1 MASSQVEM
9 ASAPFGCV
17 LRDHNRRDRCRES
30 NARATIGVLQKNLK
44 SLVRDHLC
52 IAVSSNSGSND
63 NNSENQGR
71 NKEPNK
77 DENSNRNGEREDG
90 SGSVMSPRHA
100 RVLDRWAFAR
110 QIVTKPIERQR
121 TEEAE
126 VVSVPNSAPSSTRT
140 STSAKEET
148 LARTDSLADLTKKGV
163 GASSLVQIWEKRL
176 HKSESLKTNSNGN
189 VISETSRSDSGVSC
203 PENENENEN
212 ENVIAP
218 NASPSR
224 VSEAEKAESPGEKA
238 GDTIF
243 SIEKTGDSVLDM
255 EKARESIDES
265 YDAGAVTDIEDSD
278 RIAVNSRNLDSKEKE
293 KVRVVDI
300 IRRLT
305 AQGPSSSLSEENA
318 NDNDQQFSSAHGSP
332 CRDIPRELLRDR
344 CSGVDQA
351 EHRGLSHVI
360 SSPRIRGRQAF
371 ADLLMQMERDR
382 HRELDALVNR
392 KTVSKFPQRGR
403 TRIQS
408 LLRLRLLQR
417 GVAFAGTDVPPLPPK
432 ASRMNKPAQGSSI
445 MHLREKFR
453 TSAEQGSAVQG
464 DAPNPNSPHKEII
477 KNQSVNVD
485 KSSTSNKPSEN
496 TPNREVNVM
505 EQQKTFPVLRASE
518 DVCEEATPSLH
529 KSSTSNKPSE
539 STPNR
544 EVNVMEQQKASP
556 VLRASEDV
564 CEEATQSLQKSS
576 TSKKPSESTPNRE
589 VNVMEHQKT
598 SPVLRASEEAIPS
611 LHKSSTSNKPSESL
625 PNREV
630 NVMEQQKTS
639 PVLRASEDVCEE
651 VTPSL
656 EVCFQE
662 TSSVSQSTLPNV
674 SEDLGEVAS
683 PSPKVTWQDTS
694 SVARNL
700 GSQETA
706 DPTTPINGSNENEI
720 WKGKGS
726 VDRNLDSQET
736 VDSTT
741 SLNGRYGDD
750 EIWKPTSSEAR
761 YLDSQQ
767 SADTRKPLSGGD
779 GTGNEIWKGTN
790 SEARN
795 LDIHEA
801 ADTTSSLNGWNENAI
816 WHGTSLEARNF
827 DSQVDTT
834 TSLVDWDENDDDY
847 QYYGETNYDWISEIS
862 RPRSYWE
869 DIRKS
874 WYQEVL
880 NSNSEKG
887 EIHQLL
893 ERRTVSNFLSSDFR
907 DRIDRLMVSRIERQT
922 CHNVSQEEDDDE
934 SSYDRMNQMVSFLQQ
949 RSSPPVTEEA
959 EQVQEH
965 VQVQE
970 QNQVQE
976 QVLEHVQVQE
986 QVREHQDHEDE
997 EMTEEEEEQEE
1008 VKEHAQVLEQ
1018 NQVQEQ
1024 VLEQVQVQEQVQE
1037 HQDHKD
1043 EGMTEE
1049 EEEEEN
1055 DDNYDDDE
1063 ESRSLISGQFQE
1075 ASDYFDRAS
1084 LQPSPSHFTTW
1095 SYQDNEVGDDSD
1107 QATSPSPRQRSSFP
1121 SYYPNSP
1128 QLSPSPSYN
1137 TNHRQHS
1144 PSLSHPSMEMELLY
1158 DLRGHMIQLYQEM
1171 SELRKEIKSCVDMQM
1186 TVQQSMNQDVH
1197 SGQVGMKRN
1206 SSGLTKKGNC
1216 RICNEA
1222 KIDSL
1227 LYRCGHMCTCLK
1239 CAHDLQWNRGKC
1251 PICRAPIADV
1261 VKAYMDS

>member
-63 NNSENQGR
+63 SNYENQGR

-121 TEEAE
+121 REEAE

-212 ENVIAP
+212 ENVIVP

-238 GDTIF
+238 GEAVF

-318 NDNDQQFSSAHGSP
+318 NDHDQQFSSAHGSP

-351 EHRGLSHVI
+351 EHRGLSQVI

-382 HRELDALVNR
+382 HRELDTLVNR

-417 GVAFAGTDVPPLPPK
+417 GVAFAGVDVPPLPPK
-432 ASRMNKPAQGSSI
+432 ASRVNKPAQGSSI

-453 TSAEQGSAVQG
+453 TSAEQGSVAQS

-485 KSSTSNKPSEN
+485 KSSTSNKPSESTPN
-496 TPNREVNVM
+496 QEVNVMERQKTFPVLRASEDVCEEPTPNLHKSSTSNKPSESTPNRENVMEQQKASPVLRASEDVCEEATQSLHKSSTSNKPSESTPNREVNVM
-505 EQQKTFPVLRASE
+505 EQQKTFPVPRASE

-544 EVNVMEQQKASP
+544 EVNVMEQQK
-556 VLRASEDV
+556 
-564 CEEATQSLQKSS
+564 
-576 TSKKPSESTPNRE
+576 
-589 VNVMEHQKT
+589 T

-611 LHKSSTSNKPSESL
+611 LHKSSTSNKPSESF

-630 NVMEQQKTS
+630 NDMEQQKTS
-639 PVLRASEDVCEE
+639 PVLCASEDVCEE

-674 SEDLGEVAS
+674 SEDLCEVAS

-741 SLNGRYGDD
+741 SLNGRDGDD

-761 YLDSQQ
+761 YLDLQQ

-779 GTGNEIWKGTN
+779 GTGNE
-790 SEARN
+790 
-795 LDIHEA
+795 
-801 ADTTSSLNGWNENAI
+801 I

-874 WYQEVL
+874 WYQEML

-922 CHNVSQEEDDDE
+922 CHNVSQEEEDDE

-949 RSSPPVTEEA
+949 RSSPSGTEEA
-959 EQVQEH
+959 EEVQEH

-976 QVLEHVQVQE
+976 QVLE
-986 QVREHQDHEDE
+986 
-997 EMTEEEEEQEE
+997 
-1008 VKEHAQVLEQ
+1008 
-1018 NQVQEQ
+1018 
-1024 VLEQVQVQEQVQE
+1024 QVQVQEQVKE
-1037 HQDHKD
+1037 HQDHED

-1055 DDNYDDDE
+1055 DDNYDDEE

-1107 QATSPSPRQRSSFP
+1107 QATSPSPRQRSPFP

-1128 QLSPSPSYN
+1128 SYN
-1137 TNHRQHS
+1137 ANHRQRS
-1144 PSLSHPSMEMELLY
+1144 PSLSHPSMEMELIY

-1239 CAHDLQWNRGKC
+1239 CAHDLQWNSGKC

-1261 VKAYMDS
+1261 VRAYMDS